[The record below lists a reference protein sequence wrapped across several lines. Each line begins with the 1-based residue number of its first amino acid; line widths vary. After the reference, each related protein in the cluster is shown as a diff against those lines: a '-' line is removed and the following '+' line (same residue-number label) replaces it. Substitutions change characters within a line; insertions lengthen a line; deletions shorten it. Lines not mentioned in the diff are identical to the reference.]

1 MNSPATSAAKPTS
14 DHPQPVDAPKNRMIE
29 RGDEST
35 SSVVENQTMP
45 QVDESTSSVVE
56 RQTMPQDD
64 GSTSSAAVSQ
74 TILHDDPYCL
84 PTYTEVHLPNFVWG
98 ELDGISFKC
107 AIDAAYQEV
116 VQW

>member
-1 MNSPATSAAKPTS
+1 
-14 DHPQPVDAPKNRMIE
+14 MIE

-56 RQTMPQDD
+56 RQTMPRVDE
-64 GSTSSAAVSQ
+64 STSSVVERQTMPQVDESTSSVVERQ

-84 PTYTEVHLPNFVWG
+84 PTYTEVHLPNFVWE
-98 ELDGISFKC
+98 ELNGISFKC
-107 AIDAAYQEV
+107 AIDAAYKEV
-116 VQW
+116 V